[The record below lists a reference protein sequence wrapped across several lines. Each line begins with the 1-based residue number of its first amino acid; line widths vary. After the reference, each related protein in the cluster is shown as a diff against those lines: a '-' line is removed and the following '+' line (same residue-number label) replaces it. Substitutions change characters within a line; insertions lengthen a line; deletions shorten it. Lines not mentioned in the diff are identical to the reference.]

1 MKVSQSIAVTLR
13 DGGSQPS
20 PNSGWPEAAFAGALG
35 VRLGGLNFYNGVAKS
50 QAISWRRRKAT
61 RCFSVRRYS
70 KAALCFVVPHD
81 GPCHRVE
88 IALELTHGGAIFAIA
103 QERGWHW
110 QEVLDFSANINP
122 LGPAPGVHKAI
133 IDALD
138 EIVHYPDRYSSRLQ
152 RALAEDWDIDPERIL
167 LGNGATELIHFVARV
182 WPAKPALVTPVFSE
196 FHRAYPSAR
205 LIRHGDAWPDEEFVV
220 VTNPMNPTGAA
231 VDVPDRAGDTLIDE
245 SFIDFTDLPTRI
257 HSHNIVLR
265 SLTKFHALPGLRIG
279 ALVGPGDFIRL
290 FESSQGTLA
299 SQCAYGGRS
308 AGGVTRQRT
317 STAHPRVHSL

>member
-1 MKVSQSIAVTLR
+1 M
-13 DGGSQPS
+13 
-20 PNSGWPEAAFAGALG
+20 
-35 VRLGGLNFYNGVAKS
+35 
-50 QAISWRRRKAT
+50 
-61 RCFSVRRYS
+61 
-70 KAALCFVVPHD
+70 
-81 GPCHRVE
+81 
-88 IALELTHGGAIFAIA
+88 ELTHGGAIFAIA

-133 IDALD
+133 IDALG

-279 ALVGPGDFIRL
+279 ALVGPGDFIRYL
-290 FESSQGTLA
+290 KARREPWQVNVLTEAAALAALRDKDHQRRTREYIHSERQRLWEAFASTSGVHLHPTQANYFLA
-299 SQCAYGGRS
+299 SLDYQASALAEYMLASKVLIRTCTGWPGISGEAVRFAIRTREENDRLLSLWRAY
-308 AGGVTRQRT
+308 
-317 STAHPRVHSL
+317 PCD